1 MKIKNLFIAALM
13 LMLLN
18 ISCSK
23 SDSGTG
29 SGGTGNTPATEQN
42 MANVAYGTDPLQ
54 KMDIYLPANRTTAS
68 TKVLILIHGGAWII
82 GDKSEFTT
90 AQLDT
95 IKKRLPGYAIF
106 NLNYRL
112 AALPP
117 TNTFPAQEMD
127 IKAAVEFIYAN
138 RASYLIG
145 DKFVMMGA
153 SAGGHLSL
161 LHAYKYTS
169 PVKIKAVVDFFGPT
183 DMTDMYNNPGTFSS
197 ASIALLMGGSTPT
210 SNPTLYQQSSPLYF
224 AGATSCPTIILQGEL
239 DPLVNANSQSLAL
252 YTKLNTAGAISQY
265 VLYPGLHHGD
275 DWSVATFTDAY
286 NTIQAFLAVNVQ

>member
-54 KMDIYLPANRTTAS
+54 KMDIYLPANRTTA
-68 TKVLILIHGGAWII
+68 
-82 GDKSEFTT
+82 FTT

-286 NTIQAFLAVNVQ
+286 NKIQAFLAVNVQ